1 MGKIVR
7 LTESDLI
14 KLVKKVLKESAQEY
28 NKEKKTY
35 TLFYDAGKTSAI
47 GEYNLVGI
55 KPGADRIIVTFTPT
69 IQFRGV
75 GGTNLIHYKCDGT
88 LKLGG
93 KLSYSQNP
101 AVYNDTLLNKL
112 NTSNYCKTGSYIN
125 PNTNTFNQSSD
136 NSGESLV

>member
-14 KLVKKVLKESAQEY
+14 KLVKKVLNESAQEY
-28 NKEKKTY
+28 NKETKTY

-75 GGTNLIHYKCDGT
+75 GGTNSIHYKCDGT

-93 KLSYSQNP
+93 RLNYEQNP
-101 AVYNDTLLNKL
+101 AVYNDTLLKKL
-112 NTSNYCKTGSYIN
+112 NTSVYCNTGKYVN
-125 PNTNTFNQSSD
+125 PNTNTFNKSSD
-136 NSGESLV
+136 ISGQGMA